1 MKALTINGVVRVN
14 KLMEICVWMEEFQ
27 NKKNNATYL
36 FSKFAVKDN
45 PYRIITPFLSATLLF
60 AVTITPLYAQLT
72 QEITPSVYENSTN
85 LTTTETETA
94 SSIKPEA
101 PQPTAAFRP
110 NCGNQLLKTEGS
122 CPFCNS
128 HLSQWYQTTKK

>member
-1 MKALTINGVVRVN
+1 MKALTINGFVRVN
-14 KLMEICVWMEEFQ
+14 KLMEIALGWKSFKM
-27 NKKNNATYL
+27 KKTKVTSL

-45 PYRIITPFLSATLLF
+45 PYRTIIPFLLATLLF

-72 QEITPSVYENSTN
+72 QEITPAVYENSTN
-85 LTTTETETA
+85 LTTTETATA

-101 PQPTAAFRP
+101 PQPTATFCP

-122 CPFCNS
+122 YPFWNS
-128 HLSQWYQTTKK
+128 HISQWYQTTKK